1 MRVFILLSLLV
12 NFSLI
17 SQNNIDEKEVE
28 KLFLNLVNP
37 DSFKSHLKELTK
49 KPHVAGSIANEQV
62 QNYIKETMSNA
73 GLKAMLY
80 PYDVYMSKEPG
91 NSL

>member
-1 MRVFILLSLLV
+1 MRVFILLLLLV
-12 NFSLI
+12 NFSLF

-49 KPHVAGSIANEQV
+49 YYNLVLKDI
-62 QNYIKETMSNA
+62 NYVCNK
-73 GLKAMLY
+73 
-80 PYDVYMSKEPG
+80 D
-91 NSL
+91 SLQEKFELIRTF